1 MNRSPEELLALA
13 EGLEA
18 ALYQKT
24 YRRLFQFAPYPKQ
37 REFLELGATKS
48 ERLLDAGNQNG
59 KTEVGAFE
67 TACHMTGI
75 YPDAGQVFYADTPE
89 LREAGLAGK
98 DAFPNG
104 WQGRRFTKPT
114 RGWIAGETSLVVRD
128 VQQKK
133 LCGEPGVEAA
143 FGSGMIP
150 KDLFT
155 DKPSLARGITD
166 AYDTIQVR
174 HVSGGVSVARFKSYE
189 QGRQK
194 FQGETLDWLWFDEE
208 PPMDIYSEG
217 LTRTAATKGM
227 AFMTF
232 TPLNGPT
239 DVVNRFL
246 DEPSPY
252 RAVVNMTIDDALHIP
267 KAERDR
273 MIASWPAHER
283 EARARGVPMLGSG
296 RIFTAPEDSV
306 VEEPIEFV
314 PPFWFKLG
322 GIDFGID
329 HPFGYVLIL
338 WDKDA
343 DVIHVHHA
351 YRVKDALPIQHADA
365 IKRVA
370 AGVPVAWPVD
380 GNVRRDDGKPMAD
393 HYKRHGVHMLDKHAT
408 WPDGSVSTEAGILE
422 MDEREKSGRL
432 KYAKHLTDLLEERRL
447 YHRKDGQIVK
457 IKDDLLSALRTA
469 IMAKRHARQGLLG
482 NRTTPRE
489 QGARA
494 TGTDFDLFTGQ

>member
-1 MNRSPEELLALA
+1 MAEPSVADLKEILA
-13 EGLEA
+13 GLEA
-18 ALYQKT
+18 LD
-24 YRRLFQFAPYPKQ
+24 YRRTYQQFFDFAPYRKQ
-37 REFLELGATKS
+37 KEFLDLGAAKA
-48 ERLLDAGNQNG
+48 ERLLIAGNQNG
-59 KTEVGAFE
+59 KTHVGAFE
-67 TACHMTGI
+67 AACHMTGL
-75 YPDAGQVFYADTPE
+75 YPDWW
-89 LREAGLAGK
+89 
-98 DAFPNG
+98 N
-104 WQGRRFTKPT
+104 GRRFAKPT

-155 DKPSLARGITD
+155 DRPSLARGITD
-166 AYDTIQVR
+166 AYDTIQVK

-217 LTRTAATKGM
+217 LTRTAATCGI

-232 TPLNGPT
+232 TPLQGPT

-252 RAVVNMTIDDALHIP
+252 RGVTTMTIEDAEHISREE
-267 KAERDR
+267 KDR
-273 MIASWPAHER
+273 LIASWPAHER
-283 EARARGVPMLGSG
+283 EARARGTPMLGSG
-296 RIFTAPEDSV
+296 RIFTAPEDSIL
-306 VEEPIEFV
+306 EEPITQV
-314 PPFWFKLG
+314 PPHWFKLG
-322 GIDFGID
+322 AVDFGID
-329 HPFGYVLIL
+329 HPFGFVLIL

-351 YRVKDALPIQHADA
+351 YRVRDALPIQHADA

-370 AGVPVAWPVD
+370 AEVPVAWPVD

-393 HYKRHGVHMLDKHAT
+393 HYKRHGVKMLPSHAT
-408 WPDGSVSTEAGILE
+408 WVDGSVSTEAGILE
-422 MDEREKSGRL
+422 MDEREKGGRL
-432 KYAKHLTDLLEERRL
+432 KYANTLTDLLEERRL

-457 IKDDLLSALRTA
+457 IKDDLLSALRVA
-469 IMAKRHARQGLLG
+469 IMAKRHAKQVQLG
-482 NRTTPRE
+482 GKKADLRGEND
-489 QGARA
+489 GRA
-494 TGTDFDLFTGQ
+494 GGTDFDLFTGQ